1 MVRVMRESNTD
12 IYRVLVEIL
21 VEGEWQTHKIYGPY
35 DMKFSARN
43 YDRHRWTEEYYVA
56 GGRRAK
62 RQKLD
67 IGESGTE
74 LVWSDDGD
82 L

>member
-1 MVRVMRESNTD
+1 MARLMRESNTD

-21 VEGEWQTHKIYGPY
+21 VEGEWRTHAVYGPY
-35 DMKFSARN
+35 DMAPSGRN
-43 YDRHRWTEEYYVA
+43 YDRCRWTEEYYVA

-62 RQKLD
+62 RQKLG
-67 IGESGTE
+67 ISMTGLSLE
-74 LVWSDDGD
+74 WIDDVD

>member
-1 MVRVMRESNTD
+1 MVRVMRESSTD

-21 VEGEWQTHKIYGPY
+21 VEGEWQTYAVYGPY
-35 DMKFSARN
+35 DIKSTSRN